1 MGKVLAY
8 TEPERPGPVP
18 TGPRPASSTE
28 EDMTAVGLPQR
39 MHLPGLLKVEQ
50 ASALMGISRS
60 AAYRA
65 VAAGDLPSVRFGCR
79 LYVPTARLLELL
91 GLVPE
96 GRCGQGLGV
105 LSVCPVGEVGPGGM
119 ELVWSRHELPG
130 SCGSHSLMTT
140 VEARACRAIILDPI
154 RPDRTA
160 PR

>member
-8 TEPERPGPVP
+8 TESDRPGPAS
-18 TGPRPASSTE
+18 TGLRPASSTE
-28 EDMTAVGLPQR
+28 EDMTATGLPQG

-91 GLVPE
+91 GLVLE
-96 GRCGQGLGV
+96 
-105 LSVCPVGEVGPGGM
+105 
-119 ELVWSRHELPG
+119 
-130 SCGSHSLMTT
+130 
-140 VEARACRAIILDPI
+140 
-154 RPDRTA
+154 DR
-160 PR
+160 

>member
-8 TEPERPGPVP
+8 TEPDELGPES
-18 TGPRPASSTE
+18 TGRGPASSTE
-28 EDMTAVGLPQR
+28 EGMTAAGLLQR

-50 ASALMGISRS
+50 ASVLMGISRS

-96 GRCGQGLGV
+96 
-105 LSVCPVGEVGPGGM
+105 
-119 ELVWSRHELPG
+119 
-130 SCGSHSLMTT
+130 
-140 VEARACRAIILDPI
+140 
-154 RPDRTA
+154 DR
-160 PR
+160 

>member
-8 TEPERPGPVP
+8 TEPDRPGPEP
-18 TGPRPASSTE
+18 TRRRPTRVTE

-39 MHLPGLLKVEQ
+39 MPLPGLLKVEQ

-96 GRCGQGLGV
+96 
-105 LSVCPVGEVGPGGM
+105 
-119 ELVWSRHELPG
+119 
-130 SCGSHSLMTT
+130 
-140 VEARACRAIILDPI
+140 
-154 RPDRTA
+154 DR
-160 PR
+160 

>member
-8 TEPERPGPVP
+8 TEPDRPGPES
-18 TGPRPASSTE
+18 TGRRAASAAE
-28 EDMTAVGLPQR
+28 EDMTVAGLPQR

-65 VAAGDLPSVRFGCR
+65 VTAGDLPSVRFGCR

-96 GRCGQGLGV
+96 
-105 LSVCPVGEVGPGGM
+105 
-119 ELVWSRHELPG
+119 
-130 SCGSHSLMTT
+130 
-140 VEARACRAIILDPI
+140 
-154 RPDRTA
+154 DR
-160 PR
+160 

>member
-1 MGKVLAY
+1 
-8 TEPERPGPVP
+8 
-18 TGPRPASSTE
+18 
-28 EDMTAVGLPQR
+28 MTAVGLPQR

-96 GRCGQGLGV
+96 
-105 LSVCPVGEVGPGGM
+105 
-119 ELVWSRHELPG
+119 
-130 SCGSHSLMTT
+130 
-140 VEARACRAIILDPI
+140 
-154 RPDRTA
+154 DR
-160 PR
+160 

>member
-8 TEPERPGPVP
+8 TEPNRPGPEL
-18 TGPRPASSTE
+18 TRPRPTRTNE
-28 EDMTAVGLPQR
+28 DDMTAAGLPQR

-65 VAAGDLPSVRFGCR
+65 VAAGDLPTVRFGCR

-96 GRCGQGLGV
+96 
-105 LSVCPVGEVGPGGM
+105 
-119 ELVWSRHELPG
+119 
-130 SCGSHSLMTT
+130 
-140 VEARACRAIILDPI
+140 
-154 RPDRTA
+154 DR
-160 PR
+160 